1 MNAKR
6 LRSHAATLLSL
17 VAVAAVSLLP
27 ARSAAAQGEYD
38 KTRLEAVS
46 ASRVNGLALPPGG
59 LRIIDAETHK
69 ELAAQLANIA
79 ALGGNTLGRTE
90 SLVWGGKTHSRA
102 AGQSV
107 QNALRQTLKKNGYGY
122 EVTREEK
129 TGDSGRMTFFVAA
142 KPGGKES
149 LLGFFFADDK
159 VLMLTWGETTPKG
172 ANVPSAKP
180 DAAKAPSAAEQ
191 KKLDDALDV
200 AVEEGTADEVKALI
214 AKGARANRRTNDGKG
229 QTLVQR
235 AVVRRSQEKLA
246 LLLQA
251 GADPNAGS
259 DDMLPLTTAALTGQS
274 DILELLLDKGA
285 NVNAANPE
293 TGRTALHQAAIVGNT
308 DIVQRLLRRGADPAR
323 ADKSGQTPRQIAEAM
338 KQTAVAELLSEAE
351 AKKD

>member
-1 MNAKR
+1 VKR
-6 LRSHAATLLSL
+6 L
-17 VAVAAVSLLP
+17 
-27 ARSAAAQGEYD
+27 ARQ
-38 KTRLEAVS
+38 R
-46 ASRVNGLALPPGG
+46 LALPAGA
-59 LRIIDAETHK
+59 LRIIDAKRTRNWRATRQHCCTGRQHVGPHRV
-69 ELAAQLANIA
+69 A
-79 ALGGNTLGRTE
+79 GLGRQDAQPRRRPE
-90 SLVWGGKTHSRA
+90 RPER
-102 AGQSV
+102 
-107 QNALRQTLKKNGYGY
+107 LRQTLKKNGYGY